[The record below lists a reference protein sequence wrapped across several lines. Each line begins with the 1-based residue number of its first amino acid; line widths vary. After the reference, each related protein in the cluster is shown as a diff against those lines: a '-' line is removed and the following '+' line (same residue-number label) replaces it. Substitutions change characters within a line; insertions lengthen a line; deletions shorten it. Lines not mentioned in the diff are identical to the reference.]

1 MGDQL
6 RLQYQRGLARRSVFQ
21 RITLKTRKT
30 VFTKSGQIH
39 IPLKLT
45 TLAISGKFIE
55 RTTSIKF
62 LVILLDKN
70 LSRKNHISFIE
81 NKISKKKKGILF
93 KTKNIVNKDGL
104 KTLYFFCA

>member
-1 MGDQL
+1 M
-6 RLQYQRGLARRSVFQ
+6 
-21 RITLKTRKT
+21 
-30 VFTKSGQIH
+30 
-39 IPLKLT
+39 
-45 TLAISGKFIE
+45 LAISGKFIE

-81 NKISKKKKGILF
+81 NKISKKKKKGILF